1 MSSITRNI
9 KLSVIFLFSVLLVL
23 YDKAYGASGALSDK
37 NTSVKQL
44 ICEVAH
50 GIVITLGLDWHE
62 WLLPA
67 TKQEWE
73 PPKWNN
79 LSARNALF
87 RTPHRKKPTMG

>member
-1 MSSITRNI
+1 MI
-9 KLSVIFLFSVLLVL
+9 
-23 YDKAYGASGALSDK
+23 K

-67 TKQEWE
+67 TKKEWE

-87 RTPHRKKPTMG
+87 RTLHRKKPTMG